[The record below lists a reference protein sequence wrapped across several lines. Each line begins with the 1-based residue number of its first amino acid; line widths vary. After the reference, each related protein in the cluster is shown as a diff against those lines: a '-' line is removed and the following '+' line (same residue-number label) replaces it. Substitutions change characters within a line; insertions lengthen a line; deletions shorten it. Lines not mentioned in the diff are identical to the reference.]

1 MIEDVS
7 IYTNH
12 VIRTI
17 DNCIKQNKRKFVLY
31 PNGEITQIV
40 RQVLEQNY
48 NITPIFIVDNYKYDQ
63 KLVYNFEEAE
73 KMTEADMYYLICSDN
88 DLYYDDIR
96 ENLKKHIRDEQIVDL
111 FPDINVK
118 EYSDRACELLR
129 NIDAQITNMEI

>member
-12 VIRTI
+12 VIKII

-31 PNGEITQIV
+31 PNGKITQIV
-40 RQVLEQNY
+40 KQVLEERY
-48 NITPIFIVDNYKYDQ
+48 NIAPVFIVDNYKYDQ

-96 ENLKKHIRDEQIVDL
+96 ENLKRHIRDEQIVDL
-111 FPDINVK
+111 FPNINVK
-118 EYSDRACELLR
+118 EYSNRAYELLKD
-129 NIDAQITNMEI
+129 IDAQIAYMEI

>member
-12 VIRTI
+12 IIRII

-31 PNGEITQIV
+31 PNGEIAQIV

-96 ENLKKHIRDEQIVDL
+96 ENLKRHIRDEQIVDL
-111 FPDINVK
+111 FPNISTK
-118 EYSDRACELLR
+118 EYSDRACELLK
-129 NIDAQITNMEI
+129 NIDAQIANMEI

>member
-7 IYTNH
+7 IYRNH
-12 VIRTI
+12 VIRII

-73 KMTEADMYYLICSDN
+73 KKTEADMYYLIFSDN

-96 ENLKKHIRDEQIVDL
+96 ENLKRHIRDEQIVDL
-111 FPDINVK
+111 FPNINVK
-118 EYSDRACELLR
+118 EYSDRACELLKD
-129 NIDAQITNMEI
+129 IDAQIANMEI

>member
-12 VIRTI
+12 VIKII
-17 DNCIKQNKRKFVLY
+17 DNCIKQNRRKFVLY

-40 RQVLEQNY
+40 KQVLYERY
-48 NITPIFIVDNYKYDQ
+48 NIAPVFIVDNYKYDQ

-96 ENLKKHIRDEQIVDL
+96 ENLKRHIKDEQIVDL
-111 FPDINVK
+111 FPNINVK
-118 EYSDRACELLR
+118 EYSDRACELLKD
-129 NIDAQITNMEI
+129 IDAQIANMEI

>member
-12 VIRTI
+12 VIKII

-31 PNGEITQIV
+31 PNGKITQIV
-40 RQVLEQNY
+40 KQVLEERY
-48 NITPIFIVDNYKYDQ
+48 NIAPVFIVDNYKYDQ

-111 FPDINVK
+111 FPNINVK
-118 EYSDRACELLR
+118 EYSDRACELLKD
-129 NIDAQITNMEI
+129 IDAQIAYMEI

>member
-12 VIRTI
+12 VIGII
-17 DNCIKQNKRKFVLY
+17 DNYIKQNKRKFVLY

-40 RQVLEQNY
+40 KKVLEENY
-48 NITPIFIVDNYKYDQ
+48 NITPVFIVDNYKYDQ

-73 KMTEADMYYLICSDN
+73 KMTEADMYYLICNDN

-96 ENLKKHIRDEQIVDL
+96 ENLKRHIRDEQIVDL
-111 FPDINVK
+111 FPNINVR

-129 NIDAQITNMEI
+129 NIDAQIANMEM

>member
-12 VIRTI
+12 VIGII
-17 DNCIKQNKRKFVLY
+17 DNYIKQNKRKFVLY

-40 RQVLEQNY
+40 KKVLKENY
-48 NITPIFIVDNYKYDQ
+48 NITPVFIVDNYKYDQ

-73 KMTEADMYYLICSDN
+73 KMTEADMYYLICNDN

-96 ENLKKHIRDEQIVDL
+96 ENLKRHIRDEQIVDL
-111 FPDINVK
+111 FPNINVR

-129 NIDAQITNMEI
+129 NIDAQIANMEM

>member
-12 VIRTI
+12 VNKII

-31 PNGEITQIV
+31 PNGKITQIV
-40 RQVLEQNY
+40 KQVLEERY
-48 NITPIFIVDNYKYDQ
+48 NIAPVFIVDNYKYDQ

-96 ENLKKHIRDEQIVDL
+96 ENLKRHIRDEQIVDL
-111 FPDINVK
+111 FPNINVK
-118 EYSDRACELLR
+118 EYSNRACELLKD
-129 NIDAQITNMEI
+129 IDAQIAYMEI

>member
-1 MIEDVS
+1 MMEDVS

-12 VIRTI
+12 IIRII

-31 PNGEITQIV
+31 PNGEIAQIV

-96 ENLKKHIRDEQIVDL
+96 ENLKRHIRDEQIVDL
-111 FPDINVK
+111 FPNINTK
-118 EYSDRACELLR
+118 EYSDRACELLK
-129 NIDAQITNMEI
+129 NIDAQIANMEI

>member
-12 VIRTI
+12 VIKII

-31 PNGEITQIV
+31 PNGKITQIV
-40 RQVLEQNY
+40 KQVLEERY
-48 NITPIFIVDNYKYDQ
+48 NIAPVFIVDNYKYDQ

-96 ENLKKHIRDEQIVDL
+96 ENLKRHIRDEQIVDL
-111 FPDINVK
+111 FPNINVK
-118 EYSDRACELLR
+118 EYSNRACELLKD
-129 NIDAQITNMEI
+129 IDAQIAYMEI

>member
-12 VIRTI
+12 VIKII

-31 PNGEITQIV
+31 PNGKITQIV
-40 RQVLEQNY
+40 KQVLEERY
-48 NITPIFIVDNYKYDQ
+48 NIAPVFIVDNYKYDH

-73 KMTEADMYYLICSDN
+73 KMTEADMNYLICSDN

-111 FPDINVK
+111 FPNINVK
-118 EYSDRACELLR
+118 EYSDRACELLKD
-129 NIDAQITNMEI
+129 IDAQIAYMEI

>member
-12 VIRTI
+12 VIKII

-31 PNGEITQIV
+31 PNGKITQIV
-40 RQVLEQNY
+40 KQALEERY
-48 NITPIFIVDNYKYDQ
+48 NIAPVFIVDNYKYDQ

-96 ENLKKHIRDEQIVDL
+96 ENLKRHIRDEQIVDL
-111 FPDINVK
+111 FPNINVK
-118 EYSDRACELLR
+118 EYSDRACELLKD
-129 NIDAQITNMEI
+129 IDAQIAYMEI